1 MKKED
6 IEKAARSYSSLWA
19 GTPLHVNDILKK
31 DDFESG
37 FEDGAEWRIESV
49 WHNVNRELPED
60 GRLILGIG
68 EDTAFIC
75 GPNNSGFA
83 ETASHLELKQWAYVD
98 DLKPM
103 ED

>member
-6 IEKAARSYSSLWA
+6 IEKAARSYSSIWA

-37 FEDGAEWRIESV
+37 FQDGAEWRIESV
-49 WHNVNRELPED
+49 WHYTDKELPKIGKHVVTDEEGWLDFIAED
-60 GRLILGIG
+60 KN
-68 EDTAFIC
+68 D
-75 GPNNSGFA
+75 
-83 ETASHLELKQWAYVD
+83 LKRIIKKYQFKRWAYVD